1 MQYYKGETAA
11 ILALINRHET
21 FMVTAHI
28 SADGDAYGAALATA
42 YLLEKLGKKVEVIFS
57 DVDIDEKYRSLAGW
71 EDIISWSSDL
81 NREFDAAIA
90 VDVSS
95 RKRIGDAAA
104 LLPEADRCVMIDHHP
119 KEEQFADTIMHDTA
133 ASSASRLVF
142 ELVEAAGIEMDADL
156 ATLILTGIMF
166 DTGRFAFSN
175 TSSRDF
181 EIAGKLIE
189 AGARPEKV
197 SELMMFNI
205 PLISL
210 KTIGYGLADLET
222 RLNGKVGLI
231 FLSKERIEVEEPLD
245 IDPLASYSLS
255 PRGAEVGI
263 FIRETSELFKISLRS
278 KGLIDVS
285 AIAREIGGGGH
296 KQAAGCRF
304 EGEYNT
310 LLERLLNLIEQQLQ
324 SVQRH

>member
-1 MQYYKGETAA
+1 MRYYERETAA
-11 ILALINRHET
+11 ILELVGRHNT
-21 FMVTAHI
+21 FMITAHV

-42 YLLEKLGKKVEVIFS
+42 YLLNKLGKSTEVILS
-57 DVDIDEKYRSLAGW
+57 DTDIDEKYRSLAGW
-71 EDIISWSSDL
+71 EDVKSWSADM
-81 NREFDAAIA
+81 NYKFDAAIA

-95 RKRIGDAAA
+95 KKRIGEAAV
-104 LLPEADRCVMIDHHP
+104 LLPEPESCVMIDHHP
-119 KEEQFADTIMHDTA
+119 KEEQFADTILHDTA

-142 ELVEAAGIEMDADL
+142 ELVEASGVELDEEL

-175 TSSRDF
+175 TSARDF

-197 SELMMFNI
+197 SEFMMFNI
-205 PLISL
+205 PLLSL
-210 KTIGYGLADLET
+210 KTIGYGLAGLET
-222 RLNGKVGLI
+222 RLDGKVGLI
-231 FLSKERIEVEEPLD
+231 FLPKEHIEVDEPLD

-255 PRGAEVGI
+255 PKGAEVGI

-278 KGLIDVS
+278 KGLVDVS
-285 AIAREIGGGGH
+285 AIAGEIGGGGH

-304 EGEYNT
+304 EGKYSV
-310 LLERLLNLIEQQLQ
+310 LVERLLELIQKQLQ
-324 SVQRH
+324 STPGV

>member
-1 MQYYKGETAA
+1 MRYYKNETDA
-11 ILALINRHET
+11 ILELIKKHKT

-42 YLLEKLGKKVEVIFS
+42 YLLKKLGKSAEVILS
-57 DVDIDEKYRSLAGW
+57 DAEIDEKYRSLAGW
-71 EDIISWSSDL
+71 EDVKSWSADL
-81 NREFDAAIA
+81 KLQFDAAIA

-104 LLPEADRCVMIDHHP
+104 LLPDSKSCVMIDHHP
-119 KEEQFADTIMHDTA
+119 KEEQFADTILHDIA
-133 ASSASRLVF
+133 ASSASRLIY
-142 ELVEAAGIEMDADL
+142 ELVEASDVKLDAEL

-175 TSSRDF
+175 TSARDF

-197 SELMMFNI
+197 SEFMMFNI
-205 PLISL
+205 PLTSL
-210 KTIGYGLADLET
+210 KTMGYGLAGLET
-222 RLNGKVGLI
+222 KLDGKVGLI
-231 FLSKERIEVEEPLD
+231 FLPKERIEIDEPLD

-255 PRGAEVGI
+255 PKGAEVGI

-278 KGLIDVS
+278 KGLVDVS

-296 KQAAGCRF
+296 RQAAGCRF
-304 EGEYNT
+304 EGEYPV
-310 LLERLLNLIEQQLQ
+310 LVERLLELIQNQLQ
-324 SVQRH
+324 SAQDV